1 MSQQINLYNPV
12 FLKQKK
18 YFSALTMLQALG
30 LIAVGAAL
38 FYVYAAYQV
47 NLLSRQVDEAGKR
60 YAAEE
65 NRLMRYASEY
75 SPQQSAQLLEE
86 QLRGLEAQAAAQQE
100 LLESLKSG
108 AMDNTSGYSEYL
120 RAFARQVIP
129 GLWLTGFSIDNNG
142 TQLSLS
148 GGATDPSLVPSYIQR
163 LNREKVMQG
172 KSFAG
177 LQMQQPKA
185 EGGKPARYV
194 EFMLQSVGTSEAA
207 K

>member
-1 MSQQINLYNPV
+1 MSQQINLFNPI

-38 FYVYAAYQV
+38 FYAYAVYQV
-47 NLLSRQVDEAGKR
+47 NQLSRQADEAGKR
-60 YAAEE
+60 YAAEQ

-75 SPQQSAQLLEE
+75 SPQRNAQLLEE
-86 QLRGLEAQAAAQQE
+86 QLRGLEAQAAAQQDLIE
-100 LLESLKSG
+100 NLKSG

-129 GLWLTGFSIDNNG
+129 GLWLTGFAIDNNG
-142 TQLSLS
+142 KQLSLS
-148 GGATDPSLVPSYIQR
+148 GRATDPSLVPGYIQR
-163 LNREKVMQG
+163 LDREKVMQG
-172 KSFAG
+172 KSFAA

-185 EGGKPARYV
+185 DGGKPARYV
-194 EFMLQSVGTSEAA
+194 EFILQSVESSGAA